1 MPKTLAATQRP
12 KREFE
17 TICMAEGEDTRLL
30 HGWVNKAAD
39 HLVFLGHSKSGEEV
53 NQHIVNNLS
62 SVFTIQ
68 GMSILAR
75 PNIPRSEI
83 DDVIRDA
90 HLNDKVENI
99 YIYTWRSDGCDG
111 GGGPS

>member
-17 TICMAEGEDTRLL
+17 TICMAEGEDPRLL

-99 YIYTWRSDGCDG
+99 YIYLAERWL
-111 GGGPS
+111 